1 MKVYP
6 DIKLPEPRVSHWL
19 IPFLRP
25 LSKIY
30 LFFMYGTAKIVLQGD
45 TVLFDVFNRALA
57 GQSRCITAFRHS
69 NGGEPQLLSWFFLFR
84 LKALAAKKGI
94 RFARRPHAVFI
105 YGYEV
110 ARWGGWIARLVMP
123 QLGAMPV
130 HHAKMDNKSMDRI
143 YNAIID
149 GPYPIA
155 LAPEGQVSYTTDAVP
170 RLESGVI
177 RIGFRAA
184 QKVKEKSGCPVEI
197 LPVSFHFRYSA
208 SGKLG
213 MESLLRKIEKITG
226 LPDKSVEK
234 LTFTERLERCRN
246 YILELNET
254 RYQIK
259 HDSSLSF
266 DERLDRV
273 INSAL
278 ETAERMLGLKSE
290 GELYSRMY
298 RLRQICWDRIVL
310 PGTDSLDKM
319 SRARRGMLDLR
330 AGEAWYIGR
339 HQEIVDFSS
348 YFHSQLPGKDTDLH
362 NKIEYV
368 QNLWDFANRS
378 MGGAIADRINIA
390 PQKIIIRF
398 APPVNISGR
407 LQQYYEDKKT
417 AIAQAM
423 SDLEKAYLD
432 NIREVNNQEQKIT

>member
-1 MKVYP
+1 
-6 DIKLPEPRVSHWL
+6 
-19 IPFLRP
+19 
-25 LSKIY
+25 
-30 LFFMYGTAKIVLQGD
+30 MYGTAKIVLQGD
-45 TVLFDVFNRALA
+45 TVLFDVFKRALA

-69 NGGEPQLLSWFFLFR
+69 NGGEPQLLSWFFLFK
-84 LKALAAKKGI
+84 LKALAAKKGV

-110 ARWGGWIARLVMP
+110 ARWGGWIVRLVMP
-123 QLGAMPV
+123 QMGAMPV

-143 YNAIID
+143 YRAIID
-149 GPYPIA
+149 GPYPVA
-155 LAPEGQVSYTTDAVP
+155 LAPEGQVSYITDAVP
-170 RLESGVI
+170 RLESGVV

-184 QKVKEKSGCPVEI
+184 QKANEKSGCPVEI

-208 SGKLG
+208 RGRLA
-213 MESLLRKIEKITG
+213 MEKLLRKIEKTTG
-226 LPDKSVEK
+226 LSDKNGGK
-234 LTFTERLERCRN
+234 FTFTERLGRCRN

-254 RYQIK
+254 RYQIRP
-259 HDSSLSF
+259 DSSISF

-273 INSAL
+273 INRAL
-278 ETAERMLGLKSE
+278 ETAEQMLGLKSE
-290 GELYSRMY
+290 GELFPRMY

-310 PGTDSLDKM
+310 PGTDNLDNIP
-319 SRARRGMLDLR
+319 RVQRGMLDLR
-330 AGEAWYIGR
+330 AGEAWHIGR
-339 HQEIVDFSS
+339 HQEIVDFNS
-348 YFHSQLPGKDTDLH
+348 YFHSPLPGEDTALH

-378 MGGAIADRINIA
+378 MGGAFADRINIA

-407 LQQYYEDKKT
+407 LPQYHEDKKT

-432 NIREVNNQEQKIT
+432 NIKEVNNQEQEKT